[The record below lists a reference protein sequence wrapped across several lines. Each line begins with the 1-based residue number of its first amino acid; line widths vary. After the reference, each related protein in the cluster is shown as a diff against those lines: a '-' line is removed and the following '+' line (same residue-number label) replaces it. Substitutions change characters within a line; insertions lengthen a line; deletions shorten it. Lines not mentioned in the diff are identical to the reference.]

1 MLVLKIIFC
10 ILICLPLGVLAVWL
24 FSFLMERVLKDK

>member
-10 ILICLPLGVLAVWL
+10 VLICLPLGSLAVWL
-24 FSFLMERVLKDK
+24 FGQLMDRVLKDR